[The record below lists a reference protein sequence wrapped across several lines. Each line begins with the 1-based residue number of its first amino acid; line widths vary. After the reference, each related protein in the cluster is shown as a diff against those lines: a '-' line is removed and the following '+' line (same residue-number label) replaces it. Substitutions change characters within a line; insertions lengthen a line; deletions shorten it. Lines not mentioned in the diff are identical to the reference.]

1 MTHHTLRLGF
11 RVLHERLVQ
20 LNRELLRIQEVYR
33 DVSQH
38 AAADAEPA
46 QRLKDDMERS
56 R

>member
-1 MTHHTLRLGF
+1 MAHYTLSIGF

-20 LNRELLRIQEVYR
+20 LNRELHRVQDVYR
-33 DVSQH
+33 DVIQQG
-38 AAADAEPA
+38 AADSEPA